1 MKPKKKKMKNPK
13 IIKLTKNLKGIR
25 KHNHFFLGN
34 SDDIIARH
42 YLKVKSLPKSFFA
55 KKARAIK

>member
-1 MKPKKKKMKNPK
+1 MKNPK

-42 YLKVKSLPKSFFA
+42 YLKVKLLPKSFFA
-55 KKARAIK
+55 KKAHAIK